1 MGGKARSFR
10 RAVAAARRIA
20 TSGGPA
26 DSVLKTAD
34 RRLARTPW
42 ALRRI
47 LGEVATAVRMVR
59 ETLARRYRRLPTRSL
74 VAVLA
79 ALIYFANPLD
89 AIPDAILGVGLL
101 DDAAVLGWVLSRV
114 RRDLEA
120 FREWELGQGDV
131 VDAEHFE
138 VAPSPPVADR

>member
-1 MGGKARSFR
+1 MGDKARAFR

-20 TSGGPA
+20 TASGPA
-26 DSVLKTAD
+26 DRVLAAAD
-34 RRLARTPW
+34 RQLERTPL

-74 VAVLA
+74 VAILA

-89 AIPDAILGVGLL
+89 AIPDAVLGVGLL
-101 DDAAVLGWVLSRV
+101 DDAAVLGWVLARV
-114 RRDLEA
+114 GRDLQT
-120 FREWELGQGDV
+120 FREWELKKGDGL
-131 VDAEHFE
+131 DAEEFE
-138 VAPSPPVADR
+138 VTSTSPRV

>member
-1 MGGKARSFR
+1 VAMGGLARSFR
-10 RAVAAARRIA
+10 RAVAAARRIVTA
-20 TSGGPA
+20 GGPA
-26 DSVLKTAD
+26 DRVLKAAD
-34 RRLARTPW
+34 HQLERTPL

-59 ETLARRYRRLPTRSL
+59 ETLAGRYRQLPTRAL

-114 RRDLEA
+114 RRDLQA
-120 FREWELGQGDV
+120 FRDWELRQGDV
-131 VDAEHFE
+131 VDAEVFE
-138 VAPSPPVADR
+138 VKAVSPRG